1 LTLSD
6 NQAMT
11 FSDNQKSES
20 KKMLADL
27 KTQEDHNLAT
37 GRRFK
42 L

>member
-1 LTLSD
+1 
-6 NQAMT
+6 MT
-11 FSDNQKSES
+11 FSDNQKPEP

-27 KTQEDHNLAT
+27 KTQDDHNLAT